1 MGTWNI
7 GNILQY
13 FERQETKLPRKL
25 ALPYRYENK
34 KEVYYV
40 RFDLMLLV
48 ESVLSDLNLNERK
61 REDLEIFT
69 ADSLKT
75 VGYGYTCYNYGTM
88 LGLPYFFEW
97 KTIEDVNLKAI
108 RHNWPYH
115 FGNRFTNHSLTLD
128 NLELTEGEL
137 QELKET
143 FLLSNNAKKFAIA
156 QKIIES
162 ESMGNWA
169 FYSFVPGAVFWA
181 LHQFCVLTNNIWGM
195 LERPTYARYA
205 MYSVHSAMFLSV
217 LLYLSSIYQ
226 NEIDKW
232 LDQKMILMGR
242 DYLEGGMEFYQKEIK
257 RGLLLRKGLGDMG
270 PNYFDENGELERIW
284 FEPTMKST
292 PDSISQSRVKEYE
305 QLLV

>member
-1 MGTWNI
+1 MDGCYNMTIFIFQNEKNEIQFVAAYSVFYAVGLVVIFAVSMSSFTWNI
-7 GNILQY
+7 GNILLY

-25 ALPYRYENK
+25 ALPYKYENK

-195 LERPTYARYA
+195 LERPTYAR
-205 MYSVHSAMFLSV
+205 
-217 LLYLSSIYQ
+217 
-226 NEIDKW
+226 
-232 LDQKMILMGR
+232 
-242 DYLEGGMEFYQKEIK
+242 
-257 RGLLLRKGLGDMG
+257 
-270 PNYFDENGELERIW
+270 
-284 FEPTMKST
+284 
-292 PDSISQSRVKEYE
+292 
-305 QLLV
+305 